1 VKTTTNV
8 RSGWQ
13 PDPFGGHEL
22 RLFSPEG
29 DPTAHV
35 SDGGRNSYEEVPG
48 AVLVDPPPARASWH
62 TAAAV
67 GPSPR

>member
-1 VKTTTNV
+1 VKTTNV

-48 AVLVDPPPARASWH
+48 AVLVDPPRDRAARPASAGAGQRN
-62 TAAAV
+62 
-67 GPSPR
+67 